1 VTERGFN
8 LINSARRLE
17 SERGHVAIRRGAAYK
32 YGPTMIARSALELHP
47 RARAVMATLLLVLVS
62 LAVPLEASQ
71 PLHVHEAGTAGLYNE
86 EHVLVALDSLSGD
99 LPLPDAGP
107 AVFVAL
113 VAGARL
119 LARGV
124 RLSAPLLSLS
134 DSRAPPVA

>member
-1 VTERGFN
+1 
-8 LINSARRLE
+8 
-17 SERGHVAIRRGAAYK
+17 
-32 YGPTMIARSALELHP
+32 M
-47 RARAVMATLLLVLVS
+47 AVLLLVLVC

-71 PLHVHEAGTAGLYNE
+71 PLHVHEAGTSGLYNE
-86 EHVLVALDSLSGD
+86 EHVLAALDSLSGD

-134 DSRAPPVA
+134 DSRAPPFA

>member
-1 VTERGFN
+1 
-8 LINSARRLE
+8 
-17 SERGHVAIRRGAAYK
+17 
-32 YGPTMIARSALELHP
+32 MIVRSALELHP

-86 EHVLVALDSLSGD
+86 EHVLASLDSLSGD

-124 RLSAPLLSLS
+124 RLSSPLPSLS
-134 DSRAPPVA
+134 DSRAPPFA

>member
-1 VTERGFN
+1 
-8 LINSARRLE
+8 
-17 SERGHVAIRRGAAYK
+17 
-32 YGPTMIARSALELHP
+32 MIARSALELHP
-47 RARAVMATLLLVLVS
+47 RARAVMATLLLVLVT

-71 PLHVHEAGTAGLYNE
+71 PLHVHEAGGTAGLYNE
-86 EHVLVALDSLSGD
+86 EHVLASLDSLSGD

-124 RLSAPLLSLS
+124 RLSSPLPSLS
-134 DSRAPPVA
+134 DSRAPPFA